1 MSMDKVMEKI
11 NDEALGTIAGG
22 MSRNMKAAY
31 DVYDGKYG
39 NGAERKAKLEF
50 TLTCTSALLTYGRL
64 SVSSD
69 WESIN

>member
-31 DVYDGKYG
+31 DVYNGKYG
-39 NGAERKAKLEF
+39 NGTARVNALKAAGFDAQLVQDIVNGM
-50 TLTCTSALLTYGRL
+50 LA
-64 SVSSD
+64 
-69 WESIN
+69 